1 MTQTKEQAK
10 KYKKEYDRKRHLKLK
25 DQRMEDYLENREQ
38 KIKYQK
44 MYNLKNK
51 EQRRKNQKM
60 YYTENIIY
68 FKDYSKQYR
77 SLPENKKKAADRDK
91 RRRQNDDNYR
101 LTKICRTR
109 IWQALKGKNK
119 SASTMEL
126 IGCSIDELWIHLE
139 SKFEYWMTRENHGLW
154 DVDHIKACFHFDMSD
169 PQQQRACF
177 NWSNLQPMEH
187 IKNIKK
193 GVR

>member
-1 MTQTKEQAK
+1 MKRNKED
-10 KYKKEYDRKRHLKLK
+10 KKEYDRKRHLKLK
-25 DQRMEDYLENREQ
+25 DQRKEDYLENREQ
-38 KIKYQK
+38 KIKY
-44 MYNLKNK
+44 
-51 EQRRKNQKM
+51 QKM

-77 SLPENKKKAADRDK
+77 SLPENKKQATDRDK

-139 SKFEYWMTRENHGLW
+139 SKFEYWMTRENYGRGGW
-154 DVDHIKACFHFDMSD
+154 DADHIIPIAKWSKNCPLQFALCWDK
-169 PQQQRACF
+169 
-177 NWSNLQPMEH
+177 SNLQPMEH
-187 IKNIKK
+187 IENIKK
-193 GVR
+193 GAR